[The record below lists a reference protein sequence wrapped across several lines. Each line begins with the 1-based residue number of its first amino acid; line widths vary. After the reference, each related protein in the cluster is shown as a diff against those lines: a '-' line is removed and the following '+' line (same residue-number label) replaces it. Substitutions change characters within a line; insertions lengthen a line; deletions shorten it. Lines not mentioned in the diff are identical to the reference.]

1 MRIDSQVHVI
11 GDDLQRYPLN
21 PPPLDIPP
29 WFERHPLTAEG
40 LLAQMDEVGMDRAV
54 LVQPY
59 SAYQFDNRYTAD
71 AAEQFPDRFVAVC
84 TVDLH
89 APDALA
95 QVAYWVG
102 ERGARGIRLFLQ
114 LEPDDRWLRSRD
126 CDAVLDEI
134 ENQGAVALAA
144 VTSAQLPA
152 LTQAARR
159 HPNLAFVLD
168 HCAYPDL
175 SGGPGYPN
183 ARGLF
188 EMAEVSNM
196 DVKVS
201 ALVFHLASDAGAN
214 PNEVAEA
221 VIDVYGAERVMWA
234 SDRTVH
240 PESYVSLVDEAEAAF
255 VGLSDAQRKWVFGDC
270 AAARFWTP

>member
-11 GDDLQRYPLN
+11 SDDLQRYPLD
-21 PPPLDIPP
+21 PPALDIPP

-40 LLAQMDEVGMDRAV
+40 LLAQMDTVGVDRAV

-71 AAEQFPDRFVAVC
+71 AAARFPDRFAAAC

-95 QVAYWVG
+95 QIAHWVS

-114 LEPDDRWLRSRD
+114 LEEDDSWLRSRD
-126 CDAVLDEI
+126 GDAALDEI
-134 ENQGAVALAA
+134 ERVGAVALAA
-144 VTSAQLPA
+144 VTSAHLPA
-152 LTQAARR
+152 LTAAASR

-175 SGGPGYPN
+175 SGGLGYPN

-188 EMAEVSNM
+188 EIAQVPNM
-196 DVKVS
+196 EVKVS
-201 ALVFHLASDAGAN
+201 ALVFHMASAAGAE

-221 VIDVYGAERVMWA
+221 IVGEYGADRVMWA

-240 PESYVSLVDEAEAAF
+240 PEPYATLIEEAEAAF
-255 VGLSDAQRKWVFGDC
+255 AGLSDTQRRWVFGDC
-270 AAARFWTP
+270 AAKRWWP